1 IIRVSVV
8 ATGIDKIAIEQGTPA
23 VTPPIQAPSKSVE
36 TRLNE
41 LTQQLRANSNR
52 LADRLQRGEPAA
64 EAGPVTSI
72 PSTATVIEPNAP
84 VKGAVAPTAIEDVT
98 IRPIPPK
105 PTLFIEPTTEP
116 VAPHEAPAE
125 KAFIPPQPERSV
137 ARPRMPRIED
147 LPIPAQNEIRAKRAA
162 AAGEAD
168 KPRMSLLQRLA
179 QVGLGRREE
188 TAPPRPQ
195 APRPVSR
202 PQPTG
207 ERLPAYP
214 APRQDVRGPD
224 PRGQD
229 PVSEYA
235 KRPPAP
241 RPAPQGLDLHG
252 RTAPVAGQL
261 DDDQLEIPAFLRRQA
276 N

>member
-1 IIRVSVV
+1 GAR
-8 ATGIDKIAIEQGTPA
+8 ATGRERGAGAQPA
-23 VTPPIQAPSKSVE
+23 T
-36 TRLNE
+36 
-41 LTQQLRANSNR
+41 
-52 LADRLQRGEPAA
+52 
-64 EAGPVTSI
+64 EAGP
-72 PSTATVIEPNAP
+72 PP
-84 VKGAVAPTAIEDVT
+84 PT
-98 IRPIPPK
+98 PPK

-116 VAPHEAPAE
+116 VAAQEAPAE

-179 QVGLGRREE
+179 SVGLGR
-188 TAPPRPQ
+188 PQ
-195 APRPVSR
+195 ATAARRRQPPRPVSR
-202 PQPTG
+202 RQPPG
-207 ERLPAYP
+207 ERLPPYP
-214 APRQDVRGPD
+214 IPRQDVRGPE

-241 RPAPQGLDLHG
+241 RPAPQGPQGLDLHG
-252 RTAPVAGQL
+252 RSAPVAGQL